1 MSVGLIKPALDSTN
15 DLLDTIRV
23 GSFSVPGG
31 QLVANVHSSQRP
43 IGQNTSN
50 WNRSVLM
57 SVRSLAEE
65 QIESK
70 KILSVSRHSRRSK
83 S

>member
-1 MSVGLIKPALDSTN
+1 MSVELIKPALDSTN

-23 GSFSVPGG
+23 GLLWHGSKPMAYARRSP
-31 QLVANVHSSQRP
+31 RP
-43 IGQNTSN
+43 RGQNTSN
-50 WNRSVLM
+50 WNRLVLVSVKY
-57 SVRSLAEE
+57 SVGG

-70 KILSVSRHSRRSK
+70 MIVLASPDSRQSK